1 MNYDNLS
8 ANFYNSLISH
18 EPKNK
23 SVLSLYF
30 SFMFEQNYSLGFNM
44 PNIICWNNISAQAP
58 FSYTLSNFNFFCLI
72 HTKKGKAKLT
82 YCQKDYALT
91 SDTIAFIDCNVMHT
105 LTSLTPKWEYTIAFL
120 PYTNIELYYKN
131 CCPDNR
137 CVFYSNFYSDFLTI
151 WTNIMDNMSDT
162 ELNCVMREK
171 LLVDFFTELYLLRLK
186 ENSDVHRMPTYLKD
200 LKNCF
205 DNDYD
210 EPFSL
215 EESANK
221 YHINKYRLCREFSA
235 YFGNTPLQYLNNI
248 RIDQAKDLLINTD
261 EKISTI
267 GQMVGFENTNHFIR
281 LFKSKTGV
289 TPLIYRKMTPVITNM

>member
-1 MNYDNLS
+1 MIIIFIYCVFIAFLPFQQS
-8 ANFYNSLISH
+8 FLCFYST
-18 EPKNK
+18 
-23 SVLSLYF
+23 
-30 SFMFEQNYSLGFNM
+30 
-44 PNIICWNNISAQAP
+44 SAQAP

-72 HTKKGKAKLT
+72 HTQKGKAKLT

-120 PYTNIELYYKN
+120 PYTNIELYY
-131 CCPDNR
+131 
-137 CVFYSNFYSDFLTI
+137 
-151 WTNIMDNMSDT
+151 
-162 ELNCVMREK
+162 
-171 LLVDFFTELYLLRLK
+171 
-186 ENSDVHRMPTYLKD
+186 
-200 LKNCF
+200 KNCF

-289 TPLIYRKMTPVITNM
+289 TPLAYRKMTPVITNM

>member
-1 MNYDNLS
+1 
-8 ANFYNSLISH
+8 
-18 EPKNK
+18 
-23 SVLSLYF
+23 
-30 SFMFEQNYSLGFNM
+30 
-44 PNIICWNNISAQAP
+44 
-58 FSYTLSNFNFFCLI
+58 
-72 HTKKGKAKLT
+72 
-82 YCQKDYALT
+82 
-91 SDTIAFIDCNVMHT
+91 MHT

-120 PYTNIELYYKN
+120 PYTNIELYY
-131 CCPDNR
+131 
-137 CVFYSNFYSDFLTI
+137 
-151 WTNIMDNMSDT
+151 
-162 ELNCVMREK
+162 
-171 LLVDFFTELYLLRLK
+171 
-186 ENSDVHRMPTYLKD
+186 
-200 LKNCF
+200 KNCF

-289 TPLIYRKMTPVITNM
+289 TPLAYRKMTPVITNM